1 MDCYSF
7 TDQSPLQTDIHLPLL
22 SDSELPIASNIQRQE
37 FIPDPDDIIYAG
49 MTNIGLD
56 SNLEAAEIPGD
67 PFADNLDLSLYT
79 VDKGCDPPKIP
90 SDSTDTDSP
99 PMLLGIGPLTQK
111 DMPEK
116 SMTKS
121 ERKHGGVQK
130 RRRLS
135 TRHSPQQAVQECSQ
149 CGKSFSSASALSKHY
164 LTHSHERRHICRI
177 CNKAFKRQDHLS
189 GHLLTHQKN
198 KPYVCME
205 HGCDK
210 SYCDSRSLRRHYEV
224 QHSLYCQK
232 EPFPDNSTKDL
243 DSTESTLFPPTTHA
257 RVLQCD
263 VAMGQRPPAIESLPQ
278 KSSLPNRELL
288 RPLMSNLCQKVPSDT
303 GTNGS
308 NVTLHYPTQART
320 TGSTFTNPTICFSER
335 LGTVTQTK
343 YRLLQREQSSGSNCN
358 TSDSYNRVNT
368 SHFSATNPTGSCIAS
383 LDSCVMDSMIHSQT
397 SQPAQFTLDSSR
409 PASWP
414 QAVSADH
421 TSSRNETVST
431 RQQVNQDLVWTNN
444 LATYSGSKGAYSY
457 IVPSS
462 QSSEEVSATFSGGAL
477 HKLDSFAQ
485 TFTKENLDIQSSSPV
500 AKSPGENSTSSQ
512 FDACGNV
519 FRQILSSKT
528 NLSQWQAFPEQKHQ
542 VFQEPH
548 SLNQEHQ
555 QQGEDIYSLYSIPQE
570 EDGPSSV
577 LCSTT
582 ENVEESGEKFQC
594 DRCQGVFHFLEG
606 LNCHSCPQEGM
617 GSQHLLEDSVKSQKA
632 IDNVNE
638 KMDHGG
644 LLYQH
649 LEDKF
654 SALLLEKPLEENAST
669 PLVIPVSVPVRG
681 AGPVKENKT
690 EDSLVLPKKSAAVGL
705 TTNAS
710 PIQALES
717 GKPGSINCRGHS
729 KKQRRKRCRP
739 EPLIIPS
746 PSSSQ
751 IGVLPGMVL
760 YQSHMRSPACLAD
773 HLLENFQPP
782 PYTPPPMLSPIRH
795 GSGLYFNRICSLP
808 GNRAPYSMYTPKGT
822 PGSFVDG
829 ICGISMVKDDS
840 IITIEPHINIGTR
853 FQAEIPLLQ
862 DESLVEDS
870 VHQADLVWKPWDNIE
885 TNKVT
890 QARVTDLLNLACSSV
905 FPGGGTNLEL
915 ALHCL
920 HDTHG
925 DILAALEILLM
936 KGARRDPAHP
946 LGDYHYTG
954 TEKWTVAEKKIFS
967 QAICLYNK
975 DFFLMQKM
983 IKLKTVAQCV
993 EYYYTWKKQ
1002 LKFEWKRTHLLEKE
1016 EVNHETDS
1024 TGDTKELKKL
1034 LLLPSQDMGT
1044 PSQSRVNRENPK
1056 KKVARAK
1063 SGFCPSIHCQA
1074 AVPEKNEKKFS
1085 MGNFPCKECTKVFDK
1100 VKSRNAHMK
1109 CHRQQEEQERQAEMK
1124 RSRIRLKV
1132 EIKEE
1137 PEETAVVFN
1146 LTDWQNVSTL

>member
-577 LCSTT
+577 LCTT